1 MKYAKIMDGM
11 KVSKSGVESL
21 SQGCLTWENLG
32 VKGGLEDG
40 LPPKKI
46 KTGFKKAQKMADPA
60 SRLAMM
66 CAEQLL
72 QNLAGQ
78 RNLKQI
84 DGIVL
89 GSLLGCLL
97 TDIRYF
103 ETAIPNQGSKAS
115 PLFFKNTLPSIP
127 VGEICIAFKI
137 KGPNTLVNTGEVSG
151 ISAIVQ
157 GAEWIDQGVVE
168 SCLVG
173 GFDLDCQELRSHFSL
188 PLPENEYASSAY
200 FFVLGSTDAPESGP
214 ELARVTKHR
223 TFFKPSRQKQF
234 SCRFLGNMGME
245 ELWTI
250 LKQKTS
256 GKERLSLV
264 SYDGHGAEIE
274 IEMDTKV
281 TI

>member
-1 MKYAKIMDGM
+1 M

-21 SQGCLTWENLG
+21 SQGHLTWESLG
-32 VKGGLEDG
+32 VQDGFEDG

-46 KTGFKKAQKMADPA
+46 KSGFKKTQKMADPA

-66 CAEQLL
+66 CAEPLL

-78 RNLKQI
+78 TNLQQI
-84 DGIVL
+84 DGVVL

-103 ETAIPNQGSKAS
+103 ETAMPYKGSKAS

-157 GAEWIDQGVVE
+157 GAEWIDQKMVTT
-168 SCLVG
+168 CLVG
-173 GFDLDCQELRSHFSL
+173 G
-188 PLPENEYASSAY
+188 
-200 FFVLGSTDAPESGP
+200 G
-214 ELARVTKHR
+214 
-223 TFFKPSRQKQF
+223 
-234 SCRFLGNMGME
+234 
-245 ELWTI
+245 
-250 LKQKTS
+250 
-256 GKERLSLV
+256 
-264 SYDGHGAEIE
+264 
-274 IEMDTKV
+274 
-281 TI
+281 